1 MHLLDVQKYNFSTH
15 HYNCSS
21 KLIGTAHVFLN
32 KKNRGKKTCNLDIHT
47 SITIYVVM
55 TYSGLDIDYLPLVV
69 IGFMYGIVIVTPTN
83 E

>member
-1 MHLLDVQKYNFSTH
+1 MVFNTTFNNISII
-15 HYNCSS
+15 SWR
-21 KLIGTAHVFLN
+21 IGTAHVFLN